1 MGISYPSITYKY
13 DDVGFITKQQKE
25 RVQLSEPQTNQNT
38 YYRGQTVGHWTC
50 L

>member
-25 RVQLSEPQTNQNT
+25 RVQLSEPQTNQSTIEDRQLDNEH
-38 YYRGQTVGHWTC
+38 G

>member
-38 YYRGQTVGHWTC
+38 IEDRQLDNEHG